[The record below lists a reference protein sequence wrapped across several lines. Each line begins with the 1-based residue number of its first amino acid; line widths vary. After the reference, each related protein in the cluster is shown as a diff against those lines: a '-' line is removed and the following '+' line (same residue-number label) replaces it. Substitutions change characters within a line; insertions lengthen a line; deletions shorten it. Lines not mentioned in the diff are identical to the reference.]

1 MLPHRVLLPRLSTSQ
16 RAHASGMGEQ
26 RTGRR
31 AYRGRHS
38 EVRATRRE
46 SARGRGH
53 RIQQGIR
60 VHSIGERQIHSGEF
74 PIRGEQSEEPILE
87 HISLWVIASITRT
100 CRTFL
105 FFSFSFS
112 SGTKSLR
119 GTKLYFHRSA
129 RMVSTGPPLLFFFSR
144 PTSVEPLFLN
154 PVSLS
159 SSRYI
164 ATFNFVLSVHSY
176 RGRRVISP
184 PGKTDRAAPI
194 NRLTRFRFLK
204 VSFHSLLTFLR
215 LYSSSGTRKVSRTPR
230 QRQKRTMR
238 QL

>member
-1 MLPHRVLLPRLSTSQ
+1 
-16 RAHASGMGEQ
+16 
-26 RTGRR
+26 
-31 AYRGRHS
+31 
-38 EVRATRRE
+38 
-46 SARGRGH
+46 
-53 RIQQGIR
+53 
-60 VHSIGERQIHSGEF
+60 
-74 PIRGEQSEEPILE
+74 
-87 HISLWVIASITRT
+87 
-100 CRTFL
+100 
-105 FFSFSFS
+105 
-112 SGTKSLR
+112 
-119 GTKLYFHRSA
+119 
-129 RMVSTGPPLLFFFSR
+129 MVSTGPPLLFFFSR

-215 LYSSSGTRKVSRTPR
+215 LYSFIGHTQGFTYAEAETDNATIVIAGIGSPQSSSTNRRGSTSRPLRSGAILNRVEIELELAFHFTNETFRRSLPPLDNPSPPQPSIFNIDRNDSVTLPSLDYNLLLLMVPR
-230 QRQKRTMR
+230 
-238 QL
+238 

>member
-1 MLPHRVLLPRLSTSQ
+1 MSN
-16 RAHASGMGEQ
+16 
-26 RTGRR
+26 
-31 AYRGRHS
+31 
-38 EVRATRRE
+38 
-46 SARGRGH
+46 
-53 RIQQGIR
+53 RIHYSH
-60 VHSIGERQIHSGEF
+60 VYNFF
-74 PIRGEQSEEPILE
+74 P
-87 HISLWVIASITRT
+87 
-100 CRTFL
+100 
-105 FFSFSFS
+105 FFSLSLSLSSFS

-164 ATFNFVLSVHSY
+164 ATFNFVLFVSWTIYPPRYLYPPGNTDQQRPRSID
-176 RGRRVISP
+176 RSIDRLTPRNRRVS
-184 PGKTDRAAPI
+184 ASS
-194 NRLTRFRFLK
+194 RFP
-204 VSFHSLLTFLR
+204 SIPLLIR
-215 LYSSSGTRKVSRTPR
+215 SYSSSGTRKVSRTPW